1 MCRRVAN
8 KRSALTCDKV
18 EEVSG
23 EGRGM
28 NDKMFGDC
36 VRVFRNVSELGGPK
50 LHAKK
55 LSCECKRVVCAR
67 RVRELWVR
75 ELCVSGVHPSVCVN
89 ELFEAVV
96 CLKKSLIV

>member
-1 MCRRVAN
+1 
-8 KRSALTCDKV
+8 
-18 EEVSG
+18 
-23 EGRGM
+23 M

-89 ELFEAVV
+89 DLFDAVV